1 MTEQALILTR
11 RLQDVG
17 LSGPAIKAAWP
28 RWWSDSADASPSA
41 RAELRFSLARKLGL
55 DPASLLNEESAP
67 RFVWRDEARFKHR
80 TTEGELELAAIT
92 SFGKALS
99 GILLSASPSDER
111 RQLPDAITLRQMI
124 LSSQPYVRLVD
135 LLSICWSFAIPVI
148 HLRVFP
154 CAKKRMAAMT
164 VHGVLGSA
172 ILLGKDSDY
181 PANIA
186 FYIAHELAHVA
197 LGHLHTGDAI
207 VDLDTN
213 KLNPESDAEEYA
225 ADEYALELLTG
236 KPRPVVLPHAR
247 RYTARQLAQ
256 NAVAASDD
264 LRIEPGTLALCFGY
278 STSDWKTT
286 NAAMHSIYPSPKP
299 AWTEINRIAWMQM
312 HTDLITE
319 DSRTYLESVLGSGE
333 TL

>member
-1 MTEQALILTR
+1 MTEPALVLKR

-17 LSGPAIKAAWP
+17 LSGPAINAAWP
-28 RWWSDSADASPSA
+28 RWWSDAAEASSSS

-55 DPASLLNEESAP
+55 DPASLLDEGSAP

-99 GILLSASPSDER
+99 GILLTASPSDDKRE
-111 RQLPDAITLRQMI
+111 LPDALTLRRMI
-124 LSSQPYVRLVD
+124 LGSQPYVRLVD

-154 CAKKRMAAMT
+154 CAQKRMAAMT
-164 VHGVLGSA
+164 VHGKLGSA

-181 PANIA
+181 PANLA
-186 FYIAHELAHVA
+186 FYLAHELAHVA
-197 LGHLHTGDAI
+197 LGHLQTGDAI
-207 VDLDTN
+207 VDLETLELSPAN
-213 KLNPESDAEEYA
+213 DAEEFA

-236 KPRPVVLPHAR
+236 APRPVVLPHAR
-247 RYTARQLAQ
+247 RYTARQLA
-256 NAVAASDD
+256 ADAMASSNE

-278 STSDWKTT
+278 STSDWRTA
-286 NAAMHSIYPSPKP
+286 NAAMKSIYTAPKP
-299 AWTEINRIAWMQM
+299 AWTEINRIARMQM
-312 HTDLITE
+312 HTDFITE

-333 TL
+333 PS